1 MRVTTKFG
9 MIGHGSSTKFRPIQE
24 SQILHYPISS
34 HSIITPTATMAKWS
48 QLPWTT
54 WSKCSLI
61 GAHIWRPSISASL
74 YAYNGDSGDF
84 TTVNLDPLFSGVNW
98 PDLENIH
105 LCGVHLSPS
114 VFSRFLAAYPF
125 IRSFSVVEAT
135 DSSRLIKSDG
145 FNFFEPKTPDRL
157 SLLIDILPNVTTF
170 ARQTI

>member
-1 MRVTTKFG
+1 MKPAPVDDLIEMLSYRGPHLKACILSPTSETPKF
-9 MIGHGSSTKFRPIQE
+9 
-24 SQILHYPISS
+24 Y
-34 HSIITPTATMAKWS
+34 
-48 QLPWTT
+48 
-54 WSKCSLI
+54 SLL
-61 GAHIWRPSISASL
+61 RPSISASL

-157 SLLIDILPNVTTF
+157 SLLIGILPNVTTF